1 MEQIK
6 KKLQALKSQVDEY
19 EEKFQT
25 VDQEK
30 KDLLKA
36 QDDVSHSVVFVNL
49 KFNLWLLHTAMGLH
63 ILYLLYTV
71 LMTGLRPLPFGIN

>member
-49 KFNLWLLHTAMGLH
+49 KFNL
-63 ILYLLYTV
+63 
-71 LMTGLRPLPFGIN
+71 